1 MPIIWNGTSFAAI
14 RDDAVA
20 KQAAIAARTSA
31 PLAAE
36 FMTAFTA
43 AYGTHIT
50 AVAKSLVE
58 NTAAFAAAGTDL
70 TRQRAAAL
78 HEAARITVWIENP
91 TAASVR
97 LKARNGDGVE
107 VIVLQKP

>member
-1 MPIIWNGTSFAAI
+1 MPVIWNGTSFAAI

-20 KQAAIAARTSA
+20 NQAAIAARTNA
-31 PLAAE
+31 PLALD

-43 AYGTHIT
+43 AYSTHIT
-50 AVAKSLVE
+50 AVAQSLVQ

-78 HEAARITVWIENP
+78 SEAARMRVWIENP
-91 TAASVR
+91 TAASVQ

-107 VIVLQKP
+107 VIVLQRP